1 MSSLEPV
8 TRPPVRPLAS
18 APRRFGERWQSALGG
33 VLFGRQPSFTP
44 DSAELKHAR
53 ERWANPINRP
63 SLRAIL
69 WAVASVLFLVWAWQ
83 GVEADVVKLIRE
95 FADARPIV
103 EQFADPDWGVLSD
116 AIDATIVTVQ
126 MAIIGIIGATIIS
139 IPLGLMAARNVS
151 GNVVYA
157 STRTFLSFV
166 RCVPDLVWAICFVV
180 IVGLGPWA
188 GTLAIIVGSS
198 GSFGKLFAESIE
210 SVDPRPVDAVRATGA
225 PNLSA
230 SVFSV
235 LPQAFP
241 MILSYVLFYWE
252 STVRNAAIFGLVG
265 AGGIGQQID
274 LHLGLLRYDRL
285 AVDILCIFVAVI
297 IIDRISAILRSRLL

>member
-1 MSSLEPV
+1 MTSFDPV
-8 TRPPVRPLAS
+8 LGPQAPARPVRGGTTA
-18 APRRFGERWQSALGG
+18 RWQEAVSG
-33 VLFGRQPSFTP
+33 VLFGRQPSYAP
-44 DSAELKHAR
+44 NSPELIRAR
-53 ERWANPINRP
+53 ERWANPVNRP
-63 SLRAIL
+63 SLRAVL
-69 WAVASVLFLVWAWQ
+69 WAVAAVLFLVWAWQ
-83 GVEADVVKLIRE
+83 GVQADVVKLVRE
-95 FADARPIV
+95 FADAQPII
-103 EQFADPDWGVLSD
+103 EQFMDPDWAVLSD
-116 AIDATIVTVQ
+116 AVDATIVTVQ
-126 MAIIGIIGATIIS
+126 MAIIGILGATIIS

-151 GNVVYA
+151 GTWLYG
-157 STRTFLSFV
+157 STRVFLSFV

-210 SVDPRPVDAVRATGA
+210 SVDPRPVEAVRATGA

-241 MILSYVLFYWE
+241 LILSYVLFYWE

-285 AVDILCIFVAVI
+285 AVDILCIFVAVV
-297 IIDRISAILRSRLL
+297 IIDRISAVLRARLL